1 MTDEDLA
8 LASAS
13 RFTKEQPLVVSK
25 RMYDLL
31 PKSFDHLKEEE
42 RLICS
47 KPMPISS
54 FIPPQWKGI
63 KPHN

>member
-1 MTDEDLA
+1 MTDEELA

-13 RFTKEQPLVVSK
+13 RFTKERPLVVSK

-42 RLICS
+42 RLIVS
-47 KPMPISS
+47 KPMPKSS
-54 FIPPQWKGI
+54 SIPPQWKGI